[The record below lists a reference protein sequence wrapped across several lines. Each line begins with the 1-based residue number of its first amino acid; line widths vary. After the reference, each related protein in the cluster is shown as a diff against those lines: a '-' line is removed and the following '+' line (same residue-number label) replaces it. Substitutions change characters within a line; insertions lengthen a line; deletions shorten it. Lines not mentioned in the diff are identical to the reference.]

1 MKEKDSIVIEIG
13 IDRQNKTIEVFD
25 KYTIDHTEAYLE
37 IVKHLTKLLTP
48 EEFNEF
54 KIVMDDRK
62 FKNIED
68 WANKNQ
74 EDIAASLGMTKKEF
88 KDKIKAT
95 NLDIEKRFTYH
106 SPKGREHRFQTLRDN
121 AKSLAY
127 EIKKQCP
134 DSRERSLALTKLE
147 EVVMW
152 ANASIAREE

>member
-1 MKEKDSIVIEIG
+1 MKENRIVIGIG
-13 IDRQNKTIEVFD
+13 IDRSNKTIEIFD
-25 KYTIDHTEAYLE
+25 KYTVEHTEAYLE
-37 IVKHLTKLLTP
+37 IVKQLAKLLTP

-54 KIVMDDRK
+54 KIVMKDCK
-62 FKNIED
+62 FKNIGE

-74 EDIAASLGMTKKEF
+74 EDIAAALDMTKKEF

-95 NLDIEKRFTYH
+95 NPDVEKRFTYH
-106 SPKGREHRFQTLRDN
+106 SPKGKEHRFQTLRDN

-147 EVVMW
+147 EVIMW
-152 ANASIAREE
+152 ANASIARED

>member
-1 MKEKDSIVIEIG
+1 MKENRIVIGIG
-13 IDRQNKTIEVFD
+13 IDRTNKTIEIFD
-25 KYTIDHTEAYLE
+25 KYTVEHTEAYLE
-37 IVKHLTKLLTP
+37 IVNQLAKLLTP

-54 KIVMDDRK
+54 KIVMKDCK
-62 FKNIED
+62 FKNIGE

-74 EDIAASLGMTKKEF
+74 EDIAAALGMTKKEF
-88 KDKIKAT
+88 KDKIKST
-95 NLDIEKRFTYH
+95 NPDIEKRFTYH

-134 DSRERSLALTKLE
+134 ESRERSLALTKLE
-147 EVVMW
+147 EVIMW